1 MLKRILLRVYERTK
15 QQTAVDSTRWICV
28 DVIVKIPKCG
38 ILLYVT
44 KVRTISC
51 KVCGFSYVQMYEW
64 ALATMRCL
72 STVNGHDARR
82 SPRTEVDAAALSQL
96 QLFVDARPSPLTV
109 EAERDM
115 VDILAR
121 INNPALDDLWAT
133 ARQRYVHT
141 SQQVTRSS
149 STTPIFA
156 DLLDNLSWIFCRLS
170 ICCGSCC
177 TTSCTACSVLCK
189 FTNPQQIAVSAAGA

>member
-72 STVNGHDARR
+72 STVNRHDARR
-82 SPRTEVDAAALSQL
+82 SPRTEVDAATLSQL

-121 INNPALDDLWAT
+121 INNPAFDDLWST
-133 ARQRYVHT
+133 ARHRYVCFCV
-141 SQQVTRSS
+141 SVY
-149 STTPIFA
+149 FA
-156 DLLDNLSWIFCRLS
+156 ASNALKLHYTDFCGLVGQLVVDFLQTFDLLRKLLYNFLYRMF
-170 ICCGSCC
+170 
-177 TTSCTACSVLCK
+177 SV
-189 FTNPQQIAVSAAGA
+189 V